1 MPKPNIHVIEVVEDR
16 ALRKKEARAA
26 AAVKRLFPKLGR
38 LRLYRTIEGRIGV
51 QLDVTLAPGDRR
63 RLDEAYGVI
72 MKIVGEK
79 RGRPRGVKTVQTK
92 LLLPEPVYRS
102 LKRAAAAS
110 HSTMSSLV
118 AQLASGLDKGGAR

>member
-1 MPKPNIHVIEVVEDR
+1 MAKPHVHVIEVVEDPE
-16 ALRKKEARAA
+16 LKKKQAQAA
-26 AAVKRLFPKLGR
+26 TAVRRIFPNAGEV
-38 LRLYRTIEGRIGV
+38 RLYRTAQGRIGV
-51 QLDVTLAPGDRR
+51 QLDLALTPGDRR
-63 RLDEAYGVI
+63 RLDEAYSAV
-72 MKIVGEK
+72 MRIVGEK

-118 AQLASGLDKGGAR
+118 TQLAAGLDQDVD

>member
-1 MPKPNIHVIEVVEDR
+1 MAKPNVHVIEVVEDPE
-16 ALRKKEARAA
+16 LRKKQAQATT
-26 AAVKRLFPKLGR
+26 AVRRIFPNAGEV
-38 LRLYRTIEGRIGV
+38 RLYRTTQRRVGV
-51 QLDVTLAPGDRR
+51 QLDVTLTPGDRR
-63 RLDEAYGVI
+63 RLDEAYSAV
-72 MKIVGEK
+72 MRIVGEK

-118 AQLASGLDKGGAR
+118 AQLAAGLDKDVD